1 MDEKGM
7 TLADLTAGMAIA
19 LVIIITAGTILL
31 STGRWFQSYAEI
43 SNAEQATEYLCTLIT
58 DRLAFSYGLAAGGD
72 DSSFAA
78 AKYQEL
84 YFSRDGR
91 VYLNGRDLYQ
101 DEYYDGRSFQC
112 RLAVLTEPEQ
122 KPLLDM
128 EVILKNEEETELDT
142 QKVVIR
148 LLNLEAAGGHRKI
161 QYLSEADSQ
170 GVIDSMNSGLYI
182 WYKTKP

>member
-19 LVIIITAGTILL
+19 LVIIMTGGTILL
-31 STGRWFQSYAEI
+31 STGRWFQSYAGI
-43 SNAEQATEYLCTLIT
+43 SDAEQVTEYLCTLIT

-72 DSSFAA
+72 GSSFAA

-84 YFSRDGR
+84 YFSREGR

-112 RLAVLTEPEQ
+112 RLAVLTEPE
-122 KPLLDM
+122 PLLDM
-128 EVILKNEEETELDT
+128 EVILKNEEETALDS

-148 LLNLEAAGGHRKI
+148 LWNLEAAGGNRKI
-161 QYLSEADSQ
+161 QYLSGADSQ

-182 WYKTKP
+182 WYKTEP